1 MMQHCITKR
10 NAFTRSG
17 GVTIFGF
24 NAACLQQVHLT
35 MSALS
40 MYYLATYKFI
50 YILPTKYP
58 GLDELNFSE
67 FTLHLR
73 ACLSSD
79 LVTGFTSPSF
89 ATIAKSV
96 LRTKLC

>member
-1 MMQHCITKR
+1 MLTPQLRGNYFWFQCCMLTTGSSLCI
-10 NAFTRSG
+10 SVLG
-17 GVTIFGF
+17 
-24 NAACLQQVHLT
+24 
-35 MSALS
+35 
-40 MYYLATYKFI
+40 MYHLATYKFI

-58 GLDELNFSE
+58 GLDELNLIE
-67 FTLHLR
+67 FTLHLK

-96 LRTKLC
+96 LRTKLHSI